1 MSTISLPSLRFPRQA
16 DGEIDFLLARE
27 WLATN
32 GLGGY
37 ASGTLSGI
45 ATRRYH
51 GLFIPNL
58 PAPRGRTMVIPR
70 LDEEV
75 GAGTRTV
82 LLGGAEFEDGHIEG
96 DGHRFLREFRLD
108 CLIPTWTFEIPREGA
123 RQSERRSAETS
134 RLMSAPGD
142 REKEP
147 VSAGTGRAGANS
159 GCDNYVLEK
168 RIVMPHTLNTVYV
181 EYRLVSGDPITLS
194 LRPYMTFRM
203 HDGPLGIPVEY
214 PFALTVTRGRLEVHP
229 FEGAPPL
236 RLSLQPHREVF
247 VVNQKISRHVHYRVE
262 RERGYDHL

>member
-1 MSTISLPSLRFPRQA
+1 MCATRVRKSVVSANPLRSLKFPRQG

-58 PAPRGRTMVIPR
+58 PAPCGRTMVIPR

-75 GAGTRTV
+75 CSGASAV

-96 DGHRFLREFRLD
+96 DGHRLLREFRLD
-108 CLIPTWTFEIPREGA
+108 SLIPTWTFEIPGEGA
-123 RQSERRSAETS
+123 
-134 RLMSAPGD
+134 G
-142 REKEP
+142 
-147 VSAGTGRAGANS
+147 GNHH
-159 GCDNYVLEK
+159 CILEK

-181 EYRLVSGDPITLS
+181 EYRLVSGDPITL
-194 LRPYMTFRM
+194 
-203 HDGPLGIPVEY
+203 
-214 PFALTVTRGRLEVHP
+214 
-229 FEGAPPL
+229 
-236 RLSLQPHREVF
+236 
-247 VVNQKISRHVHYRVE
+247 
-262 RERGYDHL
+262 